1 MFLAC
6 DGKDIPTQWYHD
18 PTMRDDD
25 GNTVATHLVDN
36 EKDVPP
42 FWKLDKSEYE
52 RLYKSKQT

>member
-1 MFLAC
+1 MLL
-6 DGKDIPTQWYHD
+6 GYRGMEIPKQCEHD
-18 PTMRDDD
+18 PNVRDDD

-52 RLYKSKQT
+52 RLYKSK

>member
-52 RLYKSKQT
+52 RLYKSK